1 MIGVTKDEST
11 LFVGHMIWGK
21 EVSKELFRSLINKI
35 KETFDYDEEEKINQF
50 YLKNTK
56 YTDSEKIVQQFLN
69 FYSDVF
75 MKCPAHHFAKRFA
88 NNTQNKNVY
97 MFLVAHVMDGTPP
110 KLGIYHT
117 AELPFVFGLPLMK
130 PSKYSDIDVKFSQ
143 LIVDHWTN
151 FAKYG

>member
-11 LFVGHMIWGK
+11 LFVGQMIWGK
-21 EVSKELFRSLINKI
+21 DVSKELFKSLINQI
-35 KETFDYDEEEKINQF
+35 QDTFDYDNEDEINQF
-50 YLKNTK
+50 YLNNTSD
-56 YTDSEKIVQQFLN
+56 TDSDKIVQRFLN

-88 NNTQNKNVY
+88 NNTKNKNVY
-97 MFLVAHVMDGTPP
+97 VFLVAHALDGTPP

-117 AELPFVFGLPLMK
+117 AELSFMFGLPLVNTI
-130 PSKYSDIDVKFSQ
+130 KYTDMDVKFSQ

-151 FAKYG
+151 FAKFG